1 MSKKILQFV
10 VISLGILIIFA
21 LIALIYGMYSKTSTN
36 SKDMTLDQKIISL
49 NLTNEEDIVDIK
61 VIDENRLLITIN
73 SSDNLKGVI
82 YNIKKKK
89 IIEIIE
95 K

>member
-1 MSKKILQFV
+1 MYLKI
-10 VISLGILIIFA
+10 
-21 LIALIYGMYSKTSTN
+21 STN
-36 SKDMTLDQKIISL
+36 SKDVTLDPEKITL
-49 NLTNEEDIVDIK
+49 NLDDKEEIIDIE

-82 YNIKKKK
+82 YSIKQNKILK
-89 IIEIIE
+89 IIE

>member
-10 VISLGILIIFA
+10 VILLGILIIFSF
-21 LIALIYGMYSKTSTN
+21 IALIYGMYSKISTN
-36 SKDMTLDQKIISL
+36 SKDITLDLKKISL
-49 NLTNEEDIVDIK
+49 NLTNKEEIVDIE

-82 YNIKKKK
+82 YSIKQNKILK
-89 IIEIIE
+89 IIE

>member
-1 MSKKILQFV
+1 MSKKILQSV
-10 VISLGILIIFA
+10 VILLGILIIFSF
-21 LIALIYGMYSKTSTN
+21 IALIYGMYSKISTN
-36 SKDMTLDQKIISL
+36 SKDMTLDFRNISL
-49 NLTNEEDIVDIK
+49 NLTNKEEIIEIE

-82 YNIKKKK
+82 YHIKQNKILK
-89 IIEIIE
+89 IIE

>member
-1 MSKKILQFV
+1 MSKKILQSV
-10 VISLGILIIFA
+10 VILLGILIIFSF
-21 LIALIYGMYSKTSTN
+21 IALIYGMYSKISTN
-36 SKDMTLDQKIISL
+36 SKDITLDLKKISL
-49 NLTNEEDIVDIK
+49 NLTNKEEIIDIE

-82 YNIKKKK
+82 YNIKQNKILK
-89 IIEIIE
+89 IIE

>member
-1 MSKKILQFV
+1 
-10 VISLGILIIFA
+10 
-21 LIALIYGMYSKTSTN
+21 MYSKILTDSE
-36 SKDMTLDQKIISL
+36 DVTLDPKKITL
-49 NLTNEEDIVDIK
+49 NLNDKEEIIDIE

-82 YNIKKKK
+82 YNIKQNKILK
-89 IIEIIE
+89 IIE

>member
-1 MSKKILQFV
+1 MSKKILQSV
-10 VISLGILIIFA
+10 VILLGILIIFS
-21 LIALIYGMYSKTSTN
+21 LIALIYGMYLKTSTN
-36 SKDMTLDQKIISL
+36 SKDITLDLKNISL
-49 NLTNEEDIVDIK
+49 NLTNKEEIVDIE

-82 YNIKKKK
+82 YNIKQNKILK
-89 IIEIIE
+89 IIE